1 MGTLDHMNL
10 SWVVGINGG
19 VTYDSREEIIYVGRE
34 GPSKNAEYT
43 YKIMKMRFG
52 F

>member
-1 MGTLDHMNL
+1 MKLH
-10 SWVVGINGG
+10 WVVGINGG
-19 VTYDSREEIIYVGRE
+19 ITYDSRKKIIYVGRE
-34 GPSKNAEYT
+34 GPAKNAEYT